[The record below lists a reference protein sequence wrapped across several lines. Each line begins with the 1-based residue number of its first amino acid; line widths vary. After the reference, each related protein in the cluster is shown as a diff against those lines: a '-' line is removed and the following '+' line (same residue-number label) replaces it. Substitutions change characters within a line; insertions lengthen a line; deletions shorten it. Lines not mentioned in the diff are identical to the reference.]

1 MRIREKRFRCWK
13 KHLGMTKILS
23 FLKFFYLLLRDT
35 VKEFSADKAFRH
47 GAAISYYTI
56 FSLPAILII
65 VIRVA
70 GYFFGE
76 GTVRTELLIQ
86 IEELIGPDSARE
98 VGVMIDSIRPD
109 QDSWWATLLGIGTL
123 LFGATGVFYT
133 LQDSI
138 NTIWK
143 LNSHFKDEG
152 FFKLIFDRLISFA
165 MVLSLGFILLVSMV
179 LETIIV
185 AVNALVRSMD
195 ESLDGVVAEWAP
207 WAAPYTER
215 IDMVFFA
222 ALGANVV
229 LSVTVITLMF
239 SMIFKVLPAARLP
252 WRDVLLGSFFTAVL
266 FIIGELLMG
275 WYIGNSNIGSTYGAA
290 GSIVVILLWVFYS
303 ANILLL
309 GAEFIRVYLRMKGR
323 EITPSRL
330 SVSIAD
336 RPIRRLII
344 TSKWL
349 RRKWQ
354 KKRAIEKEEKA
365 GDAAK
370 DSPETSPQKP

>member
-1 MRIREKRFRCWK
+1 MAKFF
-13 KHLGMTKILS
+13 S
-23 FLKFFYLLLRDT
+23 FLKFFYVLLRDT

-76 GTVRTELLIQ
+76 MTVRTELLIQ
-86 IEELIGPDSARE
+86 IEDLIGPDSARE

-143 LNSHFKDEG
+143 LNTHFKAEG

-195 ESLDGVVAEWAP
+195 ESLDTVVAEWVP
-207 WAAPYTER
+207 WAAPYTDH

-323 EITPSRL
+323 EIKPSRL
-330 SVSIAD
+330 AVSIAD
-336 RPIRRLII
+336 RPVRRLIVAF
-344 TSKWL
+344 KWL
-349 RRKWQ
+349 RRKWLRQ
-354 KKRAIEKEEKA
+354 RQQRQAIAANEKTGGAAQDTPKTTPEK
-365 GDAAK
+365 
-370 DSPETSPQKP
+370 P

>member
-1 MRIREKRFRCWK
+1 MYQT
-13 KHLGMTKILS
+13 MTRSVPVKKILS
-23 FLKFFYLLLRDT
+23 SLKFFFFLLRDT
-35 VKEFSADKAFRH
+35 VQEFSADKAFRH

-70 GYFFGE
+70 GYAFGE
-76 GTVRTELLIQ
+76 EAVRTELLIQ
-86 IEELIGPDSARE
+86 IEQLIGADSARE
-98 VGVMIDSIRPD
+98 VGLMIENIRPD
-109 QDSWWATLLGIGTL
+109 QDSWWATLLGVGTL

-143 LNSHFKDEG
+143 LNTHFKQEG

-185 AVNALVRSMD
+185 AVNALVRSMGD
-195 ESLDGVVAEWAP
+195 SFHDLIAEWMP
-207 WAAPYTER
+207 WALDYVDQ
-215 IDMVFFA
+215 IDLLFFA

-229 LSVTVITLMF
+229 LSLIVITLMF
-239 SMIFKVLPAARLP
+239 ALIFKLLPAARLP
-252 WRDVLLGSFFTAVL
+252 WKDVLLGAFFTAVL
-266 FIIGELLMG
+266 FIIGELLIG

-290 GSIVVILLWVFYS
+290 GSIVIILLWVFYS

-309 GAEFIRVYLRMKGR
+309 GAEFVRVYLRMKGR
-323 EITPSRL
+323 EIKPSRL
-330 SVSIAD
+330 AISISNKPFS
-336 RPIRRLII
+336 RLLIRLKAIWRM
-344 TSKWL
+344 WL
-349 RRKWQ
+349 RRRKN
-354 KKRAIEKEEKA
+354 KS
-365 GDAAK
+365 
-370 DSPETSPQKP
+370 DSNSEAVSESEPEDISQQNP

>member
-1 MRIREKRFRCWK
+1 V
-13 KHLGMTKILS
+13 TKIFP
-23 FLKFFYLLLRDT
+23 FLKFFLILLRDT
-35 VKEFSADKAFRH
+35 VREFSADKAFRH

-76 GTVRTELLIQ
+76 DTVRVELLVQ
-86 IEELIGPDSARE
+86 IEQLIGADSANE
-98 VGVMIDSIRPD
+98 VGLMIENIRPD
-109 QDSWWATLLGIGTL
+109 RDSWWATLLGIGTL

-143 LNSHFKDEG
+143 LNTHFKRKNV
-152 FFKLIFDRLISFA
+152 FKLVFDRLISFA

-185 AVNALVRSMD
+185 AVNVWVRSMGD
-195 ESLDGVVAEWAP
+195 SFHHLTANWAP
-207 WAAPYTER
+207 WALNYVDQ
-215 IDMVFFA
+215 IDLVFFA
-222 ALGANVV
+222 ALGANIV
-229 LSVTVITLMF
+229 LSLIVITLMF
-239 SMIFKVLPAARLP
+239 SLIFKLLPAARLP
-252 WRDVLLGSFFTAVL
+252 WRDVLLGAFFTAVL
-266 FIIGELLMG
+266 FIIGELLIG

-309 GAEFIRVYLRMKGR
+309 GAEFVQVYLRMKGR
-323 EITPSRL
+323 EIQPSPL
-330 SVSIAD
+330 AISIAD
-336 RPIRRLII
+336 QPLRRLRIRMK
-344 TSKWL
+344 SMERPRL
-349 RRKWQ
+349 QRKQ
-354 KKRAIEKEEKA
+354 NAQAVIPDPEPEEPS
-365 GDAAK
+365 
-370 DSPETSPQKP
+370 SPES